1 MINQSTEVFLL
12 VSYEKCEIS
21 LILHDL
27 LKKVL
32 LKLSQPIETVE
43 RYLLTSVLDQLSGRR
58 TAKD

>member
-1 MINQSTEVFLL
+1 MINQSTEVFLS

-21 LILHDL
+21 LILHD